1 MYSDYLIH
9 HGVKGQKWGVRRDA
23 SKTPAGRAKAR
34 ATKMKRA
41 GRAVKVNAKRVGK
54 VARKGGKKA
63 GAVLSKTKKRYDAY
77 REEHRR
83 TKIPKSVKKMRRLS
97 DKDLAKVVARYKKEA
112 EFMDTRARLRKQ
124 KLGSRFID
132 SVADA
137 AVSGFSKGLS
147 DGSSFAVKSM
157 FNYATKQAISSAE
170 NKKNQASQREEA
182 RRKQR
187 EYEDAVKSVAQQW
200 RV

>member
-1 MYSDYLIH
+1 MYDDYLIH
-9 HGVKGQKWGVRRDA
+9 HGVKGMKWGVRRDA
-23 SKTPAGRAKAR
+23 SKTPAGREKAR
-34 ATKMKRA
+34 ATKLKRA
-41 GRAVKVNAKRVGK
+41 GRAVKRVGK
-54 VARKGGKKA
+54 VAGKGGKKA
-63 GAVLSKTKKRYDAY
+63 KAALSKTKKRYDAY

-97 DKDLAKVVARYKKEA
+97 DKDLEKVVARYKKEA

-170 NKKNQASQREEA
+170 NKKNQANQREEA

>member
-1 MYSDYLIH
+1 
-9 HGVKGQKWGVRRDA
+9 
-23 SKTPAGRAKAR
+23 
-34 ATKMKRA
+34 
-41 GRAVKVNAKRVGK
+41 
-54 VARKGGKKA
+54 
-63 GAVLSKTKKRYDAY
+63 
-77 REEHRR
+77 
-83 TKIPKSVKKMRRLS
+83 MRRLS
-97 DKDLAKVVARYKKEA
+97 DKDLEKVVARYKKEA